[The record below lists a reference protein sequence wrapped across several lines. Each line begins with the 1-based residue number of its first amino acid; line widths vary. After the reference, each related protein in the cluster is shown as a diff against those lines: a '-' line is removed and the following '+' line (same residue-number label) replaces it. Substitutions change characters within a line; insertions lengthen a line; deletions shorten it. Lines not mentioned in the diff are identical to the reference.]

1 MMKKHLAAFI
11 AAALGFAACAVPVYA
26 DYSGLEHGDLFYEIA
41 DDGHIIITDC
51 HESAEKM
58 DVPAEIDGAPVMEIA
73 DSAFADCTMLESV
86 TLPESITKI
95 GRQAFSTCTSLESI
109 DMPKELE
116 YMGAGVFDECS
127 SLKEV
132 IFPSGITEL
141 PEATFYECTS
151 LEGVILPE
159 GVELIG
165 PESFYM
171 CSSLSQVTFPESVTS
186 IGDYAF
192 QGCGSMKSID
202 FPAATVNLGKY
213 IFQDCISLTDIN
225 VAEENE
231 MFCDDNGVLF
241 TKDGVTLV
249 RYPEAKEDTSYRV
262 PDGCTQLANGS
273 FVDAVNLKEID
284 LNQAVIYGMDV
295 FFRCTGI
302 EEITVPEG
310 AVDISSSMFAYCSS
324 LKNVEL
330 PSTVVNIYDY
340 AFYTCAGFE
349 EFTVPEG
356 TQHIGAYAFFNCIG
370 LKKLHLPD
378 SIKELGDG
386 AMGYYAETEDTE
398 PQKLPGFVVEYDHND
413 VIYEFAKLYDL
424 EGTGRGDSDLWK
436 WLAIG
441 AGVIVLVGAIVF
453 IVIQR
458 RKAMIPKP
466 VKGGRTGSETKR
478 PDAKKK
484 G

>member
-1 MMKKHLAAFI
+1 
-11 AAALGFAACAVPVYA
+11 
-26 DYSGLEHGDLFYEIA
+26 
-41 DDGHIIITDC
+41 
-51 HESAEKM
+51 
-58 DVPAEIDGAPVMEIA
+58 
-73 DSAFADCTMLESV
+73 
-86 TLPESITKI
+86 
-95 GRQAFSTCTSLESI
+95 
-109 DMPKELE
+109 
-116 YMGAGVFDECS
+116 
-127 SLKEV
+127 
-132 IFPSGITEL
+132 
-141 PEATFYECTS
+141 
-151 LEGVILPE
+151 
-159 GVELIG
+159 
-165 PESFYM
+165 
-171 CSSLSQVTFPESVTS
+171 
-186 IGDYAF
+186 
-192 QGCGSMKSID
+192 
-202 FPAATVNLGKY
+202 
-213 IFQDCISLTDIN
+213 
-225 VAEENE
+225 
-231 MFCDDNGVLF
+231 
-241 TKDGVTLV
+241 
-249 RYPEAKEDTSYRV
+249 
-262 PDGCTQLANGS
+262 
-273 FVDAVNLKEID
+273 
-284 LNQAVIYGMDV
+284 
-295 FFRCTGI
+295 
-302 EEITVPEG
+302 
-310 AVDISSSMFAYCSS
+310 MFAYCSS

>member
-1 MMKKHLAAFI
+1 
-11 AAALGFAACAVPVYA
+11 
-26 DYSGLEHGDLFYEIA
+26 
-41 DDGHIIITDC
+41 
-51 HESAEKM
+51 
-58 DVPAEIDGAPVMEIA
+58 
-73 DSAFADCTMLESV
+73 
-86 TLPESITKI
+86 
-95 GRQAFSTCTSLESI
+95 
-109 DMPKELE
+109 
-116 YMGAGVFDECS
+116 
-127 SLKEV
+127 
-132 IFPSGITEL
+132 
-141 PEATFYECTS
+141 
-151 LEGVILPE
+151 
-159 GVELIG
+159 
-165 PESFYM
+165 
-171 CSSLSQVTFPESVTS
+171 
-186 IGDYAF
+186 
-192 QGCGSMKSID
+192 
-202 FPAATVNLGKY
+202 
-213 IFQDCISLTDIN
+213 
-225 VAEENE
+225 

-356 TQHIGAYAFFNCIG
+356 TQHIGAYAFFKCIG

-386 AMGYYAETEDTE
+386 AMGYCAETEDTA